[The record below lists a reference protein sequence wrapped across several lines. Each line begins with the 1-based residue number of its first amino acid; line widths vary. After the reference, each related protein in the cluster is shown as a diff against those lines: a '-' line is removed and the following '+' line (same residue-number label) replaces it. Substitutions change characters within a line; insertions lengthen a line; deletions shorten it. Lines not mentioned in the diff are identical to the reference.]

1 MHPVSLVSLN
11 GRLLIPVLCLL
22 ALGIDGKSIRSF
34 LAYRSMIEEQRQKQ
48 PDTVGLI
55 RMICG
60 GNKSEA
66 IVLFV
71 LVERLILL
79 FTHFG
84 CHSVA
89 HRGCQ
94 GGGNHRIAQ
103 PVVYCRS
110 LALVSKGGLNQIAV
124 KCRPTLHCRFAEELV
139 QVVR

>member
-89 HRGCQ
+89 HSGC
-94 GGGNHRIAQ
+94 
-103 PVVYCRS
+103 
-110 LALVSKGGLNQIAV
+110 
-124 KCRPTLHCRFAEELV
+124 
-139 QVVR
+139 